1 MKERIIQMNRK
12 QLQMYY
18 LNFEISARTALSI
31 FPDPDDFL
39 NIHFLNYIFNYG
51 KYHNVHK

>member
-1 MKERIIQMNRK
+1 MKERIIQMNKK
-12 QLQMYY
+12 QLQKYC

-39 NIHFLNYIFNYG
+39 NIHF
-51 KYHNVHK
+51 